1 MHDVLWPYGRRDLY
15 YEPERVP
22 EEFRQ
27 PYEMKG
33 IRPGTKQVLPTGGL
47 NPEHYNAVTEGGPR
61 NGVMTALD
69 DFMSEYD
76 RPLRRLVLPVYFGLA
91 IVVEESR
98 LDREP
103 ELRALLDSFES
114 ARGQGHPAGDR
125 GADATPGDPLPAQRL
140 LRPPQPSRPL
150 RLTGT

>member
-1 MHDVLWPYGRRDLY
+1 
-15 YEPERVP
+15 
-22 EEFRQ
+22 
-27 PYEMKG
+27 MKG
-33 IRPGTKQVLPTGGL
+33 IRPGTKQLLPTGGL

-91 IVVEESR
+91 IVVEEAR
-98 LDREP
+98 LEREP

-114 ARGQGHPAGDR
+114 AGGKDI
-125 GADATPGDPLPAQRL
+125 L
-140 LRPPQPSRPL
+140 LAIAEQTRPQAL
-150 RLTGT
+150 LFQHNANYVE